1 MREYHLICQ
10 NHMPEQIAAAARES
24 VGPAQPTGRG
34 LGYVPALNGV
44 RGLAVLFVLGNHL
57 PLRSFESLLPG
68 GFAGVDI
75 FFVLSG
81 FLITTLLI
89 EEFEGTGAIRLR
101 NFYTRRALRLLPALI
116 VLLLTICI
124 FSFFAL
130 DAAAARQQYFNS
142 LIALFY
148 ISNWVRVLTHNQL
161 GVLAHTWS
169 LSVEEQFYLL
179 WPLILLTLL
188 RFSKKRRYFFIV
200 AALIALLSWAACIHL
215 ALKGASNIRM
225 CFGSDSRVDT
235 LMAGCILA
243 GIWSWKLTAQNL
255 NKRFQKILTVIA
267 PLSFVS
273 LVAFAIIPNLFGKGL
288 FYYGFIL
295 LALLAAALLLDVLIN
310 PRSIMKKVFEMK
322 WLVWLGSVSYGLYL
336 WHWTILW
343 AMHGMKWNHWTIVL
357 TGVPLSFAMTL
368 LSYYGMERRILRYKN
383 RFAPKND

>member
-1 MREYHLICQ
+1 MREWHSVCQ
-10 NHMPEQIAAAARES
+10 NHMPEQAAATQENVSPEAVAR
-24 VGPAQPTGRG
+24 RK

-44 RGLAVLFVLGNHL
+44 RGLAILFVLGNHL
-57 PLRSFESLLPG
+57 PLRWFESLLPG

-101 NFYTRRALRLLPALI
+101 NFYARRALRLLPALI
-116 VLLLTICI
+116 ALLLTICI
-124 FSFFAL
+124 VSFFAL
-130 DAAAARQQYFNS
+130 DAAHAHQNYLNS
-142 LIALFY
+142 LFAFFY
-148 ISNWVRVLTHNQL
+148 IGNWVRVFSHNQL

-169 LSVEEQFYLL
+169 LSVEEQFYLV

-188 RFSKKRRYFFIV
+188 RISKKRRYFFAV
-200 AALIALLSWAACIHL
+200 AAVIALLSWGACAHL
-215 ALKGASNIRM
+215 ASQGASTIRM

-235 LMAGCILA
+235 LMVGCILA
-243 GIWSWKLTAQNL
+243 GVWSWKLSAQNL
-255 NKRFQKILTVIA
+255 NKRFQQILTIAA
-267 PLSFVS
+267 PLSFIS
-273 LVAFAIIPNLFGKGL
+273 LVTFAIIQNPFGKGL

-295 LALLAAALLLDVLIN
+295 LALLAAVLLLDILAN

-343 AMHGMKWNHWTIVL
+343 WMHGMKWNHWTIVL
-357 TGVPLSFAMTL
+357 VGVPLSFAMTL
-368 LSYYGMERRILRYKN
+368 LSYYGMERRILTYKN
-383 RFAPKND
+383 RFAPKNQ